1 MVAKYT
7 DSLYN
12 SAPSTNFHWDT
23 CMRPDEIKTEHYGAQ
38 LISKKETLIALMEG
52 LDLPELEVFE
62 SAPSHYRMRA
72 EFRIWHE
79 GDDLFY
85 AMFDSADPRQ
95 PIRVDQFIPASSLI
109 NELMPK
115 LLDVIRDVSILRHKL
130 FQVDFLTT
138 TTGEALISLLYH
150 KPIDEAWHEA
160 AVALNE
166 LFPACHFIGRSRK
179 RKQILTRD
187 FVMET
192 LTVHGRKYH
201 YQQVENSFTQP
212 NAGISEKMLEWAM
225 DVTQGCSG
233 ELLEMYCG
241 NGNFSIPLARR
252 FDRVIGTEI
261 AKVSVNSA
269 TLNIAINGMK
279 NVQVVKMASEDVSAA
294 LNGEGELPKPLAQ
307 AGMDTLSPSVV
318 LVDPPRAGLDDATV
332 ELVRKI
338 DKILYISCNPE
349 TLKRNLESLSSTH
362 EVTRF
367 AMFDQF
373 PYTHHVE
380 AGVFLERR

>member
-1 MVAKYT
+1 
-7 DSLYN
+7 
-12 SAPSTNFHWDT
+12 
-23 CMRPDEIKTEHYGAQ
+23 MRPDQIHPEHYTAQ
-38 LISKKETLIALMEG
+38 LQAKQASLSELMA
-52 LDLPELEVFE
+52 DLELPSMEIFE

-72 EFRIWHE
+72 EFRVWHE
-79 GDDLFY
+79 GDDLYY
-85 AMFDSADPRQ
+85 AMFDSADPRT
-95 PIRVDQFIPASSLI
+95 PIRVDQFLAASTLI

-115 LLDVIRDVSILRHKL
+115 LLAAIKDVPVLRHKL

-138 TTGEALISLLYH
+138 TTGEALISMLYH
-150 KPIDEAWHEA
+150 KPIDDVWNQAAHE
-160 AVALNE
+160 LNG

-192 LTVHGRKYH
+192 LTVNGRKYH

-212 NAGISEKMLEWAM
+212 NAGISEKMLEWAL

-233 ELLEMYCG
+233 DLLEMYCG

-269 TLNIAINGMK
+269 SLNIAMNGVN

-294 LNGEGELPKPLAQ
+294 LNGEGELPKALLQ
-307 AGMDTLSPSVV
+307 AGMDTLSPSTV
-318 LVDPPRAGLDDATV
+318 LVDPPRAGLDDGTV
-332 ELVRKI
+332 ELVRKV
-338 DKILYISCNPE
+338 DQILYISCNPE
-349 TLKRNLESLSSTH
+349 TLKRNLEALSTTH
-362 EVTRF
+362 KVTRF

-380 AGVFLERR
+380 AGVFLERI

>member
-1 MVAKYT
+1 
-7 DSLYN
+7 
-12 SAPSTNFHWDT
+12 
-23 CMRPDEIKTEHYGAQ
+23 MRPDQIHPEHYAAQ
-38 LISKKETLIALMEG
+38 LQAKQASLSELMA
-52 LDLPELEVFE
+52 DLELPSMEIFE

-79 GDDLFY
+79 GDDLYY
-85 AMFDSADPRQ
+85 AMFDSADPRT
-95 PIRVDQFIPASSLI
+95 PIRVDQFLAASTLI

-115 LLDVIRDVSILRHKL
+115 LLAAIKDIPVLRHKL

-138 TTGEALISLLYH
+138 TTGEALISMLYH
-150 KPIDEAWHEA
+150 KPIDDVWNQAAHE
-160 AVALNE
+160 LNE
-166 LFPACHFIGRSRK
+166 LFPSCHFIGRSRK

-192 LTVHGRKYH
+192 LTVNGRKYH

-212 NAGISEKMLEWAM
+212 NAGISEKMLEWAL

-233 ELLEMYCG
+233 DLLEMYCG

-252 FDRVIGTEI
+252 FNRVIGTEI

-269 TLNIAINGMK
+269 SLNIAMNGVS

-294 LNGEGELPKPLAQ
+294 LNGEGELPKALLQ
-307 AGMDTLSPSVV
+307 AGMDTLSPATV
-318 LVDPPRAGLDDATV
+318 LVDPPRAGLDDGTV
-332 ELVRKI
+332 ELVRKV
-338 DKILYISCNPE
+338 DQILYISCNPE
-349 TLKRNLESLSSTH
+349 TLKNNLEALSSTH
-362 EVTRF
+362 KVTRF

>member
-1 MVAKYT
+1 
-7 DSLYN
+7 
-12 SAPSTNFHWDT
+12 
-23 CMRPDEIKTEHYGAQ
+23 MRPDQIQPEQYSAQ
-38 LISKKETLIALMEG
+38 LATKKEALNALMAG
-52 LDLPELEVFE
+52 LELPELEVFE

-79 GDDLFY
+79 GDDLYY
-85 AMFDSADPRQ
+85 AMFDSADPRT
-95 PIRVDQFIPASSLI
+95 PIRVDQFLAASTLI

-115 LLDVIRDVSILRHKL
+115 LLAAIKDIPVLRHKL

-138 TTGEALISLLYH
+138 TTGEALISMLYH
-150 KPIDEAWHEA
+150 KPIDDAWHAA
-160 AVALNE
+160 AVALNDQ
-166 LFPACHFIGRSRK
+166 FPACHFIGRSRK
-179 RKQILTRD
+179 RKQVLTRD

-192 LTVHGRKYH
+192 LTVNGRKYH

-212 NAGISEKMLEWAM
+212 NAGINEKMLEWAL

-233 ELLEMYCG
+233 DLLEMYCG

-269 TLNIAINGMK
+269 SLNIAMNGMS

-294 LNGEGELPKPLAQ
+294 LNGEGELPKALLQ
-307 AGMDTLSPSVV
+307 AGMDTLTPSAV
-318 LVDPPRAGLDDATV
+318 LVDPPRAGLDDGTV

-338 DKILYISCNPE
+338 DQIIYISCNPE
-349 TLKRNLESLSSTH
+349 TLKNNLEALSNTH
-362 EVTRF
+362 KVTRF

-380 AGVFLERR
+380 TGVFLERR

>member
-1 MVAKYT
+1 
-7 DSLYN
+7 
-12 SAPSTNFHWDT
+12 
-23 CMRPDEIKTEHYGAQ
+23 MRPDQIQTELYSSQ
-38 LISKKETLIALMEG
+38 LLTKQQALLDLMLG

-62 SAPSHYRMRA
+62 SASSHYRMRA

-79 GDDLFY
+79 GDDLYY
-85 AMFDSADPRQ
+85 AMFDSADPRT
-95 PIRVDQFIPASSLI
+95 PIRVDQFLPASRLI
-109 NELMPK
+109 NELMPL
-115 LLDVIRDVSILRHKL
+115 LLDAIRGIPVLRHKL

-150 KPIDEAWHEA
+150 KPIDDVWHQA
-160 AVALNE
+160 ALELNE
-166 LFPACHFIGRSRK
+166 QFPACHFIGRSRK
-179 RKQILTRD
+179 KKQILTRD

-192 LTVHGRKYH
+192 LTVKGRKYH

-212 NAGISEKMLEWAM
+212 NAGISEKMLEWAL
-225 DVTQGCSG
+225 DVTKDCSG

-241 NGNFSIPLARR
+241 NGNFSIPLSRS

-269 TLNIAINGMK
+269 SLNIQMNGVS

-294 LNGEGELPKPLAQ
+294 LNGEGELPKALLQ
-307 AGMDTLSPSVV
+307 AGMGTLNPSTV
-318 LVDPPRAGLDDATV
+318 LVDPPRAGLDDETV

-338 DKILYISCNPE
+338 DQILYISCNPE
-349 TLKRNLESLSSTH
+349 TLRKNLESLSSTH
-362 EVTRF
+362 KVTRF

-380 AGVFLERR
+380 AGVFLERI

>member
-1 MVAKYT
+1 
-7 DSLYN
+7 
-12 SAPSTNFHWDT
+12 
-23 CMRPDEIKTEHYGAQ
+23 MRPDQIHPEHYAAQ
-38 LISKKETLIALMEG
+38 LQAKQASLSELMA
-52 LDLPELEVFE
+52 DLELPSMEIFE

-79 GDDLFY
+79 GDDLYY
-85 AMFDSADPRQ
+85 AMFDSADPRT
-95 PIRVDQFIPASSLI
+95 PIRVDQFLAASTLI

-115 LLDVIRDVSILRHKL
+115 LLAAIKDVPVLRHKL

-138 TTGEALISLLYH
+138 TTGEALISMLYH
-150 KPIDEAWHEA
+150 KPIDDVWNQAAHE
-160 AVALNE
+160 LND

-192 LTVHGRKYH
+192 LTVNGRKYH

-212 NAGISEKMLEWAM
+212 NAGISEKMLEWAL

-233 ELLEMYCG
+233 DLLEMYCG

-269 TLNIAINGMK
+269 SLNIAMNGVS

-294 LNGEGELPKPLAQ
+294 LNGEGELPKALLQ
-307 AGMDTLSPSVV
+307 AGMDTLSPSTV
-318 LVDPPRAGLDDATV
+318 LVDPPRAGLDDGTV
-332 ELVRKI
+332 ELVRKV
-338 DKILYISCNPE
+338 DQILYISCNPE
-349 TLKRNLESLSSTH
+349 TLKRNLEALSTTH
-362 EVTRF
+362 KVTRF

-380 AGVFLERR
+380 AGVFLERI

>member
-1 MVAKYT
+1 
-7 DSLYN
+7 
-12 SAPSTNFHWDT
+12 
-23 CMRPDEIKTEHYGAQ
+23 MRPDQIQPELYEQQ
-38 LISKKETLIALMEG
+38 LDEKVDALKALMAEFSM
-52 LDLPELEVFE
+52 PELNVYK
-62 SAPSHYRMRA
+62 SAETHYRMRA
-72 EFRIWHE
+72 EFRVWHD
-79 GDDLFY
+79 GDDMYY
-85 AMFDSADPRQ
+85 AMFDSKDPRT
-95 PIRVDQFIPASSLI
+95 PIRVDQFPVASKLI
-109 NELMPK
+109 NELMPA
-115 LLDVIRDVSILRHKL
+115 LLEAVRHVPILRHKL

-138 TTGEALISLLYH
+138 QTGEALISLLYH
-150 KPIDEAWHEA
+150 KPIDDEWEDA
-160 AVALNE
+160 AKELNKS
-166 LFPACHFIGRSRK
+166 FPACHFIGRSRK
-179 RKQILTRD
+179 KKKVLTRD

-192 LTVHGRKYH
+192 LTVNGQKYH

-233 ELLEMYCG
+233 DLLEMYCG

-252 FDRVIGTEI
+252 FDQVIGTEI

-269 TLNIAINGMK
+269 SLNIAMNGMK

-294 LNGEGELPKPLAQ
+294 LNGEGELPKALVQ
-307 AGMDTLSPSVV
+307 AGMANLSPSVV

-332 ELVRKI
+332 ELVRKV

-349 TLKRNLESLSSTH
+349 TLKNNMQALSSTH
-362 EVTRF
+362 DVTRF
-367 AMFDQF
+367 ALFDQF

>member
-1 MVAKYT
+1 
-7 DSLYN
+7 
-12 SAPSTNFHWDT
+12 
-23 CMRPDEIKTEHYGAQ
+23 MRPDQIQPEHYAAQ
-38 LISKKETLIALMEG
+38 LQTKQDSLLELMAD
-52 LDLPELEVFE
+52 LDMPELEVFE

-72 EFRIWHE
+72 EFRIWHD

-85 AMFDSADPRQ
+85 AMFDSADPRT
-95 PIRVDQFIPASSLI
+95 PIRVDQFLAASTLI

-115 LLDVIRDVSILRHKL
+115 LLDAIRDIPVLRYKL

-138 TTGEALISLLYH
+138 TTGEALISMLYH
-150 KPIDEAWHEA
+150 KPIDDEWHQA
-160 AVALNE
+160 AVELNE
-166 LFPACHFIGRSRK
+166 SFPVCHFIGRSRK

-192 LTVHGRKYH
+192 LTVQGRKYH

-212 NAGISEKMLEWAM
+212 NAGISEKMLEWAL
-225 DVTQGCSG
+225 DVTKGCSG
-233 ELLEMYCG
+233 DLLEMYCG

-269 TLNIAINGMK
+269 SLNVAMNGVS
-279 NVQVVKMASEDVSAA
+279 NVQVVKMASEDVSDA
-294 LNGEGELPKPLAQ
+294 LNGDGVLPKALVQ
-307 AGMDTLSPSVV
+307 AGMDTLNPSAV
-318 LVDPPRAGLDDATV
+318 LVDPPRAGLDDGTV

-338 DKILYISCNPE
+338 DQILYISCNPE
-349 TLKRNLESLSSTH
+349 TLKNNVDALSTTH
-362 EVTRF
+362 KVTRF

-380 AGVFLERR
+380 AGVFLERL